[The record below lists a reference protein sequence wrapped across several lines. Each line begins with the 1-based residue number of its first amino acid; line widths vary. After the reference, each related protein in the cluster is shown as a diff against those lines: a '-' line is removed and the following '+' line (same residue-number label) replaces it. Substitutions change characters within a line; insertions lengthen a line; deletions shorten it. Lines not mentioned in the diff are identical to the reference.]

1 MDPKVEKM
9 FRDYEKAF
17 STLNVKKNASYYS
30 DTVISAGPEGSIV
43 TLKEDLIKTADKTA
57 EYYWSIGLT
66 SARIKGMEEIEISA
80 EYSLVKVHWEA
91 KLTKRTKMGFNF
103 DVSYVIQKNRDP
115 PKIILFIAHQDQQE
129 VLRLLGVK

>member
-9 FRDYEKAF
+9 FREYEKAF
-17 STLNVKKNASYYS
+17 SSLNVKKNASYYA

-57 EYYWSIGLT
+57 EYYRSIGLT
-66 SARIKGMEEIEISA
+66 SARITGMEEIAISA

-91 KLTKRTKMGFNF
+91 KLTKRTKMDFNF
-103 DVSYVIQKNRDP
+103 DVSYVVQKNRDP
-115 PKIILFIAHQDQQE
+115 PRIILFIAHQDQQE